1 MNKRLFNQQNLTR
14 RLRLLSVLFA
24 MLLMPFSAWAEDYPL
39 IVAGVQVTDA
49 NKGNVLQGETATVTF
64 TPAGDAP
71 ATLTLN
77 GATLGGSIVLQSGL
91 DDLTIH
97 LLGENKI
104 QGADYQTPLANGIK
118 RENGATTGTLT
129 FTTSGASGTLFF
141 PYVTTPI
148 EGFSNIVYN
157 NGLEWGCDS
166 YYDSSVQR
174 YCTNFYEGVGTN
186 VVLASVSWR
195 DCITK
200 TQTTLSLT
208 GGATIT
214 FREDNSL
221 GRVLTLSGFTD
232 YISSI
237 CWYSHSD
244 VKFEINGTNSFIFE
258 NPMLVGN
265 DQSNVSFIATGTSAA
280 TLRFWHKGTGANRL
294 SLSVPFIDEFKNSAN
309 PGLGE
314 GLYNV
319 DVLESRIDPD
329 NNFTTDYTEHYI
341 TTEAYD
347 LKVSGVRVHNL
358 DGVYT
363 GHKDHILGEI
373 SENVYNTSVTF
384 APAGDAPA
392 TLTLNGADIFHT
404 DEENAIISSL
414 STPLYVHLLGEN
426 TINSQSYLP
435 FEGATGDDAN
445 LVFTTTTDA
454 APGSLTMASLH
465 ADFGKTTFYTGFN
478 EVQYPENSGFL
489 YATEDESGNVIITQ
503 NQSYG
508 LKIAGEALTKDN
520 VSADGTVTGIAA
532 ITAGTVKY
540 TPANTTVSPATPATL
555 TLTNA
560 TIIPETEEPGIAYMG
575 ETGLTISIKGT
586 NTVKGVGGCPAIA
599 YYNENQLETLPSLT
613 FTKGDEQACSLLLE
627 AQGGT
632 AVIDNFAD
640 EISHDG
646 LYMIEDF
653 REENETL
660 ISTTTFT
667 SALFGGGSGTAQDPF
682 LLKTKEDV
690 RDFAKYINN
699 MSISSGASF
708 QLYNDIDCDGLT
720 GYEAAGNDNNPFSG
734 VFDGNKKTISN
745 LTAQDGLF
753 HTIGGATIK
762 DLTLSGCTITG
773 TTGSNAAGIAVETTM
788 SASAIQNCSVV
799 NSTIA
804 CKADANNPT
813 VGGILALSYGATVTG
828 CTIDNVQVRAET
840 TYASGNIAQGVAGG
854 IVGNASGGEIS
865 SCEVKNGSKITDYN
879 AKETATLKAG
889 AIVGDYYGTTLSAN
903 YYYYNVNVETL
914 NGTDTENKVTKSG
927 YTQRAVGGTQEE
939 ENPDVTANNGAVM
952 YTKALTVG
960 ISNEFES
967 DYYEP
972 FTNYENGIFAF
983 APGQTIDIDL
993 FPADGVIISAA
1004 SLVYTPTGGEEQTV
1018 ALTNTAEDPG
1028 YYSYSFEMPDADATL
1043 NATIVESY
1051 ALWIGETQVT
1061 SENADDVLGDDG
1073 SVTFT
1078 VSDGQDAAPTY
1089 TLTLNDAALT
1099 VPVKVGL
1106 SNLTID
1112 IHGSNTITTNT
1123 TCIQNV
1129 AEKVTPSLTFK
1140 STSDVVGSLIL
1151 TKGGDGRISD
1161 IGEGYITVSNELAVS
1176 LTVYGTED
1184 YTSRLYYIT
1193 DGSTTVAKIVP
1204 GYGVTINEKQVHAG
1218 NAANVLGDDDNVT
1231 VSFDEETA
1239 TLTLNNASG
1248 ISTISTS
1255 LSTLNI
1261 DLIGSNSLY
1270 RSSDGSI
1277 LESLSGEDATIYLES
1292 TSATGVLTIKA
1303 PTNYGATII
1312 GEDVTLTPVAPVVLL
1327 SSDVENNKGTLM
1339 YGVSYGLTVDGVPV
1353 TIANAGDVKNDDG
1366 TVKFDGRNRLVLN
1379 NASLAGIT
1387 VGTTNT
1393 LPESEL
1399 EIYLGGNSTIA
1410 NNDGY
1415 AVKSEGVA
1423 AAVKLKFLTRGDAP
1437 GTLTY
1442 TNGGEASENVF
1453 PGFNVSYSGNLA
1465 KTTEANVTT
1474 VRTPLQLIVDEVAST
1489 AQTTTTSIS
1498 YSEPAPEDASV
1509 TTNALKNL
1517 IVRNVLYTLN
1527 DLGTAESLDGY
1538 DQTKKLLVINSTM
1551 TDAQVQQVHEKV
1563 MSGECHPSLPS
1574 MGGQP
1579 SFEDYFRGLTFM
1591 VPAGEGVIGI
1601 NSETAE
1607 GFEFH
1612 LKIGG
1617 QPAIKVKKTNIT
1629 YFIHYSVTENTFVYL
1644 YLVATGTSAPAY
1656 AQSNGGHRIGP
1667 KSSVSGALG
1676 GLSVQ
1681 SNSVSTAP
1689 DASASYLMMSVHDF
1703 APVVGSHG
1711 VKVNNADVTDMP
1723 DGAFAMSIGPA
1734 PRRAPDANMMTFID
1748 ASDTKITGKSFS
1760 RTEGAFK
1767 GVPEETLIYL
1777 PAGNT
1782 AVGKNFV
1789 IGGICEDL
1797 ELKATRE
1804 NPFEA
1809 AADFTAAVATFDR
1822 EFTEGEVGTEKKCY
1836 TIFLPYA
1843 LNIEEVDGELWEY
1856 TGYDSANE
1864 TVTMNQVVATSDNQ
1878 GWTTP
1883 NTVYFFKPSKN
1894 GALKPMLSTQVK
1906 KFTGTVAEPDNEAE
1920 ADGMH
1925 GVYEYYKWTT
1935 KPSNVYC
1942 YSASDK
1948 DGIEAGEFAKVG
1960 VDTYINP
1967 FRAYLRLSTS
1977 SAPEFLSITWG
1988 DGTTSIVPLDKEQ
2001 VRQDADGWYTITGFR
2016 LPSKPTEKGIYIHN
2030 NKKTIV
2036 K

>member
-14 RLRLLSVLFA
+14 RLRLLSVLCA
-24 MLLMPFSAWAEDYPL
+24 MLLMPFSAWADSYFGINIDTSEDG
-39 IVAGVQVTDA
+39 IWVTDA
-49 NKGNVLQGETATVTF
+49 NASNILGDGTMSYNVTNNILTLNGINLSFTSDYFSDAFIAMVDEDHPTLTVHLVGDNTLTLGDKACFFNGWGITF
-64 TPAGDAP
+64 TTDTSEPGTLTINTGDNWGGALFIDNP
-71 ATLTLN
+71 SHDPINATYNNGLSLSQNGNTYTIQVPPTSYNLTVGGVAVTSANASNITGGQISLSEDGKVSFDAENNVLTLN
-77 GATLGGSIVLQSGL
+77 GATIDMSNVGQYPIESSLAN
-91 DDLTIH
+91 LTIK
-97 LLGENKI
+97 LVGEYNTFTVN
-104 QGADYQTPLANGIK
+104 ADKPYAVKGPG
-118 RENGATTGTLT
+118 TGTLT
-129 FTTSGASGTLFF
+129 FTTNENPKRCLLETNGVTSTAALGLGYTVSNTFETRTESMIGAGVEAEDGWKVRIFDKDPTYGDQVIIWNFKNYNLFIGDCRINSDNLASAHSGVLPYNPETHTLPIPYYLGYDVKSGLEELIIEVSDENTINASDYSKPAIRFEAMTGGPTSGTLKF
-141 PYVTTPI
+141 VKAADADLASITLTTDSEHKAI
-148 EGFSNIVYN
+148 EGFAVDNIIITAPLQLKTPDSMSDILNATTVKIANYN
-157 NGLEWGCDS
+157 
-166 YYDSSVQR
+166 
-174 YCTNFYEGVGTN
+174 
-186 VVLASVSWR
+186 
-195 DCITK
+195 
-200 TQTTLSLT
+200 
-208 GGATIT
+208 
-214 FREDNSL
+214 
-221 GRVLTLSGFTD
+221 
-232 YISSI
+232 
-237 CWYSHSD
+237 
-244 VKFEINGTNSFIFE
+244 
-258 NPMLVGN
+258 
-265 DQSNVSFIATGTSAA
+265 
-280 TLRFWHKGTGANRL
+280 
-294 SLSVPFIDEFKNSAN
+294 
-309 PGLGE
+309 
-314 GLYNV
+314 
-319 DVLESRIDPD
+319 
-329 NNFTTDYTEHYI
+329 
-341 TTEAYD
+341 EAYD
-347 LKVSGVRVHNL
+347 IRIAGTTVTDANKDDVFDDGTVSLTVSG
-358 DGVYT
+358 GQAA
-363 GHKDHILGEI
+363 
-373 SENVYNTSVTF
+373 
-384 APAGDAPA
+384 APTY
-392 TLTLNGADIFHT
+392 TLTLN
-404 DEENAIISSL
+404 NAS
-414 STPLYVHLLGEN
+414 
-426 TINSQSYLP
+426 
-435 FEGATGDDAN
+435 
-445 LVFTTTTDA
+445 
-454 APGSLTMASLH
+454 
-465 ADFGKTTFYTGFN
+465 
-478 EVQYPENSGFL
+478 
-489 YATEDESGNVIITQ
+489 
-503 NQSYG
+503 
-508 LKIAGEALTKDN
+508 
-520 VSADGTVTGIAA
+520 
-532 ITAGTVKY
+532 
-540 TPANTTVSPATPATL
+540 
-555 TLTNA
+555 
-560 TIIPETEEPGIAYMG
+560 IIPETEDAGIAYMG
-575 ETGLTISIKGT
+575 ETGLTIRLIGT
-586 NTVKGVGGCPAIA
+586 NTVKGIGGCPAIA
-599 YYNENQLETLPSLT
+599 YYGQLESVPSLT
-613 FTKGDEQACSLLLE
+613 FTKGDEQACSVELE
-627 AQGGT
+627 AVGET
-632 AVIDNFAD
+632 AIDAFTIN
-640 EISHDG
+640 HDG
-646 LYMIEDF
+646 LFMLNDS

-660 ISTTTFT
+660 ISTTTIT
-667 SALFGGGSGTAQDPF
+667 STLFGGGSGTAQDPF

-734 VFDGNKKTISN
+734 VFDGNKNTISN

-788 SASAIQNCSVV
+788 SASTIQNCSVV

-813 VGGILALSYGATVTG
+813 VGGILAQSYGATVTG
-828 CTIDNVQVRAET
+828 CTIDNVQVKAET
-840 TYASGNIAQGVAGG
+840 TYALGNIAQGVAGG
-854 IVGNASGGEIS
+854 IVGNASGGEIT

-903 YYYYNVNVETL
+903 YYYYDVNVETL
-914 NGTDTENKVTKSG
+914 TGTDTENKVTKSG
-927 YTQRAVGGTQEE
+927 YTQRAVGGTTYNEQTQQEE
-939 ENPDVTANNGAVM
+939 DNPDVTANNGAVM

-960 ISNEFES
+960 ISNEFKS

-972 FTNYENGIFAF
+972 LSDYQNGILAL
-983 APGQTIDIDL
+983 APGQAVDISL
-993 FPADGVIISAA
+993 YPADGVTISAA
-1004 SLVYTPTGGEEQTV
+1004 SLVYTPEGGEEQTV
-1018 ALTNTAEDPG
+1018 ALTNIGDPG
-1028 YYSYSFEMPDADATL
+1028 QYRYSFEMPDADATL

-1078 VSDGQDAAPTY
+1078 VSGGQAAAPTY

-1379 NASLAGIT
+1379 NDE
-1387 VGTTNT
+1387 GTDV
-1393 LPESEL
+1393 LL
-1399 EIYLGGNSTIA
+1399 
-1410 NNDGY
+1410 
-1415 AVKSEGVA
+1415 
-1423 AAVKLKFLTRGDAP
+1423 KLTFLTGGDDP
-1437 GTLTY
+1437 GMLTY
-1442 TNGGEASENVF
+1442 TSGSDTPETVF
-1453 PGFNVSYSGNLA
+1453 ANMIVNFRNKLA
-1465 KTTEANVTT
+1465 RTTEANVTT
-1474 VRTPLQLIVDEVAST
+1474 VKTPLQLIVDEVAST

-1498 YSEPAPEDASV
+1498 YSEPAPGDEPV

-1527 DLGTAESLDGY
+1527 DLGTAESPDGY
-1538 DQTKKLLVINSTM
+1538 DQTKKSLVINSTM

-1644 YLVATGTSAPAY
+1644 YLVETGTSAPAY
-1656 AQSNGGHRIGP
+1656 AQSNGGRRIGP

-1782 AVGKNFV
+1782 AVGKNFI
-1789 IGGICEDL
+1789 IGGICEDM
-1797 ELKATRE
+1797 ELKGNRE
-1804 NPFEA
+1804 DPFEA
-1809 AADFTAAVATFDR
+1809 AADFTAARATFDR

-1843 LNIEEVDGELWEY
+1843 LEIGEVGGELWEY
-1856 TGYDSANE
+1856 AGYDSANE
-1864 TVTMNQVVATSDNQ
+1864 TVKMTQVVATSDNK

-2030 NKKTIV
+2030 SKKTIV

>member
-24 MLLMPFSAWAEDYPL
+24 MLLMPLSAWAVDYDI
-39 IVAGVQVTDA
+39 IVGGVQVTSDNAANITGGQISDGKVSFDA
-49 NKGNVLQGETATVTF
+49 ENNI
-64 TPAGDAP
+64 
-71 ATLTLN
+71 LTLN
-77 GATLGGSIVLQSGL
+77 GAIIDMSNTGQYPIQSSL
-91 DDLTIH
+91 ANLTIK
-97 LLGENKI
+97 LEGDNNI
-104 QGADYQTPLANGIK
+104 FTVNADKPNAVKGP
-118 RENGATTGTLT
+118 GTGTLT
-129 FTTSGASGTLFF
+129 FTTNVNPKRCPLTVEGISATASLASGYTVSNTFETRDYDIIGPGEEAEDGWKVRIFDKDPTYGDQVIIWNFKNYNLFIGDCRINSDNLASAHSGVLPYNPETHTLPIPYYLGYDVKSGLEELIIEVSDENTINASDYSKPAIRFEATTGGPTSGTLKF
-141 PYVTTPI
+141 VKAADADLASITLTTDSEHKAI
-148 EGFSNIVYN
+148 EGFAVDNIIITAPLQLKTPDSMSDILNATTVKIANYN
-157 NGLEWGCDS
+157 
-166 YYDSSVQR
+166 
-174 YCTNFYEGVGTN
+174 
-186 VVLASVSWR
+186 
-195 DCITK
+195 
-200 TQTTLSLT
+200 
-208 GGATIT
+208 
-214 FREDNSL
+214 
-221 GRVLTLSGFTD
+221 
-232 YISSI
+232 
-237 CWYSHSD
+237 
-244 VKFEINGTNSFIFE
+244 
-258 NPMLVGN
+258 
-265 DQSNVSFIATGTSAA
+265 
-280 TLRFWHKGTGANRL
+280 
-294 SLSVPFIDEFKNSAN
+294 
-309 PGLGE
+309 
-314 GLYNV
+314 
-319 DVLESRIDPD
+319 
-329 NNFTTDYTEHYI
+329 
-341 TTEAYD
+341 EAYD
-347 LKVSGVRVHNL
+347 IRIAGTTVTDANKDDVFDDGTVSLTV
-358 DGVYT
+358 
-363 GHKDHILGEI
+363 
-373 SENVYNTSVTF
+373 SEGQAA
-384 APAGDAPA
+384 APTY
-392 TLTLNGADIFHT
+392 TLTLN
-404 DEENAIISSL
+404 NAS
-414 STPLYVHLLGEN
+414 
-426 TINSQSYLP
+426 
-435 FEGATGDDAN
+435 
-445 LVFTTTTDA
+445 
-454 APGSLTMASLH
+454 
-465 ADFGKTTFYTGFN
+465 
-478 EVQYPENSGFL
+478 
-489 YATEDESGNVIITQ
+489 
-503 NQSYG
+503 
-508 LKIAGEALTKDN
+508 
-520 VSADGTVTGIAA
+520 
-532 ITAGTVKY
+532 
-540 TPANTTVSPATPATL
+540 
-555 TLTNA
+555 
-560 TIIPETEEPGIAYMG
+560 IIPETEDAGIAYMG
-575 ETGLTISIKGT
+575 ETGLTIRLIGT
-586 NTVKGVGGCPAIA
+586 NTVKGIGGCPAIA
-599 YYNENQLETLPSLT
+599 YYGQLETVPSLT
-613 FTKGDEQACSLLLE
+613 FTKGDQQACSVELE
-627 AQGGT
+627 AVGET
-632 AVIDNFAD
+632 AIDAFTIN
-640 EISHDG
+640 HDG
-646 LYMIEDF
+646 LFMLNDS
-653 REENETL
+653 REENETR
-660 ISTTTFT
+660 ISTTTIT
-667 SALFGGGSGTAQDPF
+667 STLFGGGSGTAQDPF

-690 RDFAKYINN
+690 RNFAKYINN

-788 SASAIQNCSVV
+788 SASTIQNCSVV

-813 VGGILALSYGATVTG
+813 VGGILAQSYGATVTG
-828 CTIDNVQVRAET
+828 CTIDNVQVKAET
-840 TYASGNIAQGVAGG
+840 TYALGNIAQGVAGG
-854 IVGNASGGEIS
+854 IVGNASGGEIT

-903 YYYYNVNVETL
+903 YYYYDVNVETL
-914 NGTDTENKVTKSG
+914 TGTDTENKVTKSG
-927 YTQRAVGGTQEE
+927 YTQRAVGGTTYNEQTQQEE
-939 ENPDVTANNGAVM
+939 DNPDVTANNGAVM

-983 APGQTIDIDL
+983 APDQTIDIDL

-1043 NATIVESY
+1043 NAILVQPY
-1051 ALWIGETQVT
+1051 NLWIGDTQVT

-1078 VSDGQDAAPTY
+1078 VSGGQAAAPTY

-1239 TLTLNNASG
+1239 TLTLDNANGIEG
-1248 ISTISTS
+1248 ISTT

-1261 DLIGSNSLY
+1261 DLVGSNSLY
-1270 RSSDGSI
+1270 RESNGSI
-1277 LESLSGEDATIYLES
+1277 FESASGEAVTINLES

-1312 GEDVTLTPVAPVVLL
+1312 GEDVRLTPVAPVVLL

-1423 AAVKLKFLTRGDAP
+1423 AAVKLAFLTGGDAP
-1437 GTLTY
+1437 GTLTYTY

-1453 PGFNVSYSGNLA
+1453 PGFDVSYRNNLA
-1465 KTTEANVTT
+1465 RTTEANVTT
-1474 VRTPLQLIVDEVAST
+1474 VKTPLQLIVDEVAST
-1489 AQTTTTSIS
+1489 AQTTTSSIS
-1498 YSEPAPEDASV
+1498 YSEPAPADEPV

-1527 DLGTAESLDGY
+1527 DQGSADSPDGY

-1579 SFEDYFRGLTFM
+1579 SFEDYFKGLTFM

-1644 YLVATGTSAPAY
+1644 YLVETGTSAPAY
-1656 AQSNGGHRIGP
+1656 AQSNDGRRIGP

-1782 AVGKNFV
+1782 AVGKNFI
-1789 IGGICEDL
+1789 IGGICEDM
-1797 ELKATRE
+1797 ELKGNRE
-1804 NPFEA
+1804 DPFEA
-1809 AADFTAAVATFDR
+1809 AADFTAARATFDR

-1843 LNIEEVDGELWEY
+1843 LEIGEVGGELWEY
-1856 TGYDSANE
+1856 AGYDSANE
-1864 TVTMNQVVATSDNQ
+1864 TVKMTQVVATSDNK

-2030 NKKTIV
+2030 SKKTIV

>member
-14 RLRLLSVLFA
+14 RLRLLSVLCA
-24 MLLMPFSAWAEDYPL
+24 MLLMPFSAWAVNYDI
-39 IVAGVQVTDA
+39 IVGGVQVTSDNAANITGGQISLSEDGKVSFDA
-49 NKGNVLQGETATVTF
+49 ENNV
-64 TPAGDAP
+64 
-71 ATLTLN
+71 LTLN
-77 GATLGGSIVLQSGL
+77 GATIDMSNVGQYPIESSLAN
-91 DDLTIH
+91 LTIK
-97 LLGENKI
+97 LVGEYNTFTVN
-104 QGADYQTPLANGIK
+104 ADKPYAVKGPG
-118 RENGATTGTLT
+118 TGTLT
-129 FTTSGASGTLFF
+129 FTTNENPKRCLLETNGVTSTAALGLGYTVSNTFETRTESMIGAGVEAEDGWKVRIFDKDPTYGDQVIIWNFKNYNLFIGDCRINSDNLASAHSGVLPYNPETHTLPIPYYLGYDVKSGLEELIIEVSDENTINASDYSKPAIRFEAMTGGPTSGTLKF
-141 PYVTTPI
+141 VKAADADLASITLTTDSEHKAI
-148 EGFSNIVYN
+148 EGFAVDNIIITAPLQLKTPDSMSDILNATTVKIANYN
-157 NGLEWGCDS
+157 
-166 YYDSSVQR
+166 
-174 YCTNFYEGVGTN
+174 
-186 VVLASVSWR
+186 
-195 DCITK
+195 
-200 TQTTLSLT
+200 
-208 GGATIT
+208 
-214 FREDNSL
+214 
-221 GRVLTLSGFTD
+221 
-232 YISSI
+232 
-237 CWYSHSD
+237 
-244 VKFEINGTNSFIFE
+244 
-258 NPMLVGN
+258 
-265 DQSNVSFIATGTSAA
+265 
-280 TLRFWHKGTGANRL
+280 
-294 SLSVPFIDEFKNSAN
+294 
-309 PGLGE
+309 
-314 GLYNV
+314 
-319 DVLESRIDPD
+319 
-329 NNFTTDYTEHYI
+329 
-341 TTEAYD
+341 EAYD
-347 LKVSGVRVHNL
+347 IRIAGTTVTDANKDDVFDDGTVSLTV
-358 DGVYT
+358 
-363 GHKDHILGEI
+363 
-373 SENVYNTSVTF
+373 SEGQAA
-384 APAGDAPA
+384 APTY
-392 TLTLNGADIFHT
+392 TLTLN
-404 DEENAIISSL
+404 NAS
-414 STPLYVHLLGEN
+414 
-426 TINSQSYLP
+426 
-435 FEGATGDDAN
+435 
-445 LVFTTTTDA
+445 
-454 APGSLTMASLH
+454 
-465 ADFGKTTFYTGFN
+465 
-478 EVQYPENSGFL
+478 
-489 YATEDESGNVIITQ
+489 
-503 NQSYG
+503 
-508 LKIAGEALTKDN
+508 
-520 VSADGTVTGIAA
+520 
-532 ITAGTVKY
+532 
-540 TPANTTVSPATPATL
+540 
-555 TLTNA
+555 
-560 TIIPETEEPGIAYMG
+560 IIPESEDAGIAYMG
-575 ETGLTISIKGT
+575 ETGLTIRLIGT
-586 NTVKGVGGCPAIA
+586 NTVKGIGGCPAIA
-599 YYNENQLETLPSLT
+599 YYGQLESVPSLT
-613 FTKGDEQACSLLLE
+613 FTKGDEQACSVELE
-627 AQGGT
+627 AVGET
-632 AVIDNFAD
+632 AIDAFTIN
-640 EISHDG
+640 HDG
-646 LYMIEDF
+646 LFMLNDS
-653 REENETL
+653 REENETP
-660 ISTTTFT
+660 ISTTTIT
-667 SALFGGGSGTAQDPF
+667 STLFGGGSGTAQDPF

-734 VFDGNKKTISN
+734 VFDGNKNTISN

-788 SASAIQNCSVV
+788 SASTIQNCSVV

-813 VGGILALSYGATVTG
+813 VGGILAQSYGATVTG
-828 CTIDNVQVRAET
+828 CTIDNVQVKAET
-840 TYASGNIAQGVAGG
+840 TYALGNIAQGVAGG

-903 YYYYNVNVETL
+903 YYYYDVNVETL
-914 NGTDTENKVTKSG
+914 TGTDTENKVTKSG
-927 YTQRAVGGTQEE
+927 YTQRAVGGTTYNEQTQQEE
-939 ENPDVTANNGAVM
+939 DNPDVTANNGAVM

-960 ISNEFES
+960 IRNKFES

-1018 ALTNTAEDPG
+1018 ALTNTAEDPS
-1028 YYSYSFEMPDADATL
+1028 YYSYSFKMPDADATL
-1043 NATIVESY
+1043 NAILVQPY
-1051 ALWIGETQVT
+1051 NLWIGDTQVT

-1078 VSDGQDAAPTY
+1078 VSGGQAAAPTY

-1312 GEDVTLTPVAPVVLL
+1312 GEDVKLTPVAPVVLL

-1393 LPESEL
+1393 LPESGL
-1399 EIYLGGNSTIA
+1399 EIYLEGASTIT
-1410 NNDGY
+1410 NNDDY
-1415 AVKSEGVA
+1415 AVKYEGTDVLL
-1423 AAVKLKFLTRGDAP
+1423 KLTFLTGGDDP
-1437 GTLTY
+1437 GMLTY
-1442 TNGGEASENVF
+1442 TSGSDTPETVFANMNVNF
-1453 PGFNVSYSGNLA
+1453 RNKLA
-1465 KTTEANVTT
+1465 RTTEANVTT

-1498 YSEPAPEDASV
+1498 YSEPAPGDEPV

-1527 DLGTAESLDGY
+1527 DLGTAESPDGY

-1579 SFEDYFRGLTFM
+1579 SFEDYFKGLTFM

-1644 YLVATGTSAPAY
+1644 YLVETGTSAPAY

-1782 AVGKNFV
+1782 AVGKNFI
-1789 IGGICEDL
+1789 IGGICEDM
-1797 ELKATRE
+1797 ELKGNRE
-1804 NPFEA
+1804 DPFEA
-1809 AADFTAAVATFDR
+1809 AADFTAARATFDR

-1843 LNIEEVDGELWEY
+1843 LEIGEVGGELWEY
-1856 TGYDSANE
+1856 AGYDSANE
-1864 TVTMNQVVATSDNQ
+1864 TVKMTQVVATSDNK

-2030 NKKTIV
+2030 SKKTIV

>member
-14 RLRLLSVLFA
+14 RLRLLSVLCA
-24 MLLMPFSAWAEDYPL
+24 MLLMPFSAWAVNYDI
-39 IVAGVQVTDA
+39 IVGGVQVTSDNAANITGGQISLSEDGKVSFDA
-49 NKGNVLQGETATVTF
+49 ENNV
-64 TPAGDAP
+64 
-71 ATLTLN
+71 LTLN
-77 GATLGGSIVLQSGL
+77 GATIDMSNVGQYPIESSLAN
-91 DDLTIH
+91 LTIK
-97 LLGENKI
+97 LVGEYNTFTVN
-104 QGADYQTPLANGIK
+104 ADKPYAVKGPG
-118 RENGATTGTLT
+118 TGTLT
-129 FTTSGASGTLFF
+129 FTTNENPKRCLLETNGVTSTAALGLGYTVSNTFETRTESMIGAGVEAEDGWKVRIFDKDPTYGDQVIIWNFKNYNLFIGDCRINSDNLASAHSGVLPYNPETHTLPIPYYLGYDVKSGLEELIIEVSDENTINASDYSKPAIRFEAMTGGPTSGTLKF
-141 PYVTTPI
+141 VKAADADLASITLTTDSEHKAI
-148 EGFSNIVYN
+148 EGFAVDNIIITAPLQLKTPDSMSDILNATTVKIANYN
-157 NGLEWGCDS
+157 
-166 YYDSSVQR
+166 
-174 YCTNFYEGVGTN
+174 
-186 VVLASVSWR
+186 
-195 DCITK
+195 
-200 TQTTLSLT
+200 
-208 GGATIT
+208 
-214 FREDNSL
+214 
-221 GRVLTLSGFTD
+221 
-232 YISSI
+232 
-237 CWYSHSD
+237 
-244 VKFEINGTNSFIFE
+244 
-258 NPMLVGN
+258 
-265 DQSNVSFIATGTSAA
+265 
-280 TLRFWHKGTGANRL
+280 
-294 SLSVPFIDEFKNSAN
+294 
-309 PGLGE
+309 
-314 GLYNV
+314 
-319 DVLESRIDPD
+319 
-329 NNFTTDYTEHYI
+329 
-341 TTEAYD
+341 EAYD
-347 LKVSGVRVHNL
+347 IRIAGTTVTDANKDDVFDDGTVSLTV
-358 DGVYT
+358 
-363 GHKDHILGEI
+363 
-373 SENVYNTSVTF
+373 SEGQAA
-384 APAGDAPA
+384 APTY
-392 TLTLNGADIFHT
+392 TLTLN
-404 DEENAIISSL
+404 NAS
-414 STPLYVHLLGEN
+414 
-426 TINSQSYLP
+426 
-435 FEGATGDDAN
+435 
-445 LVFTTTTDA
+445 
-454 APGSLTMASLH
+454 
-465 ADFGKTTFYTGFN
+465 
-478 EVQYPENSGFL
+478 
-489 YATEDESGNVIITQ
+489 
-503 NQSYG
+503 
-508 LKIAGEALTKDN
+508 
-520 VSADGTVTGIAA
+520 
-532 ITAGTVKY
+532 
-540 TPANTTVSPATPATL
+540 
-555 TLTNA
+555 
-560 TIIPETEEPGIAYMG
+560 IIPEIEEPGIAYMG

-599 YYNENQLETLPSLT
+599 YYNKNQLETLPSLT
-613 FTKGDEQACSLLLE
+613 FTKGDQQACSLLLE
-627 AQGGT
+627 AQGEAQGET
-632 AVIDNFAD
+632 VIDNFAN

-653 REENETL
+653 REENETP
-660 ISTTTFT
+660 ISTTTIT
-667 SALFGGGSGTAQDPF
+667 STLFGGGSGTAQDPF

-690 RDFAKYINN
+690 RNFAKYINN

-734 VFDGNKKTISN
+734 VFDGNKMTISN

-788 SASAIQNCSVV
+788 SASTIQNCSVV

-813 VGGILALSYGATVTG
+813 VGGILAQSYGATVTG
-828 CTIDNVQVRAET
+828 CTIDNVQVKAET
-840 TYASGNIAQGVAGG
+840 TYALGNIAQGVAGG
-854 IVGNASGGEIS
+854 IVGNVSGGEIT

-903 YYYYNVNVETL
+903 YYYYDVNVETL
-914 NGTDTENKVTKSG
+914 TGTDTENKVTKSG
-927 YTQRAVGGTQEE
+927 YTQRAVGGTTYNEQTQQEE
-939 ENPDVTANNGAVM
+939 DNPDVTANNGAVM

-960 ISNEFES
+960 INNEFES
-967 DYYEP
+967 HYYEP

-1043 NATIVESY
+1043 NAILVQPY
-1051 ALWIGETQVT
+1051 NLWIGDTQVT

-1078 VSDGQDAAPTY
+1078 VSGGQAAAPTY

-1106 SNLTID
+1106 SDLTID

-1379 NASLAGIT
+1379 NATLAGIT

-1393 LPESEL
+1393 LPESGL
-1399 EIYLGGNSTIA
+1399 EIYLEGASTIT
-1410 NNDGY
+1410 NNDDY
-1415 AVKSEGVA
+1415 AVKYEGTDVLL
-1423 AAVKLKFLTRGDAP
+1423 KLTFLTGGDDP
-1437 GTLTY
+1437 GMLTY
-1442 TNGGEASENVF
+1442 TSGSDTPETVFANMNVNF
-1453 PGFNVSYSGNLA
+1453 RNKLA
-1465 KTTEANVTT
+1465 RTTEANVTT
-1474 VRTPLQLIVDEVAST
+1474 VKTPLQLIVDEVAST

-1498 YSEPAPEDASV
+1498 YSEPAPGDEPV

-1527 DLGTAESLDGY
+1527 DLGTAESPDGY
-1538 DQTKKLLVINSTM
+1538 DQTKKSLVINSTM

-1579 SFEDYFRGLTFM
+1579 SFEDYFKGLTFM

-1644 YLVATGTSAPAY
+1644 YLVETGTSAPAY

-1782 AVGKNFV
+1782 AVGKNFI
-1789 IGGICEDL
+1789 IGGICEDM
-1797 ELKATRE
+1797 ELKGNRE
-1804 NPFEA
+1804 DPFEA
-1809 AADFTAAVATFDR
+1809 AADFTAARATFDR

-1843 LNIEEVDGELWEY
+1843 LEIGEVGGELWEY
-1856 TGYDSANE
+1856 AGYDSANE
-1864 TVTMNQVVATSDNQ
+1864 TVKMTQVVATSDNK

>member
-1 MNKRLFNQQNLTR
+1 MTDANASNILGDGTMSYNVTNNILTLNGINLSFTSDYFSDAFIAMVDEDHPTLTVHLVGDNTLTLGDKACFFNGWGITFTTDTSEPGTLTINTGDNWGGALFIDNPSHDPINATYNNGLSLSQNGNTYTIQVSPANYNEAYDIR
-14 RLRLLSVLFA
+14 
-24 MLLMPFSAWAEDYPL
+24 
-39 IVAGVQVTDA
+39 IAGTTVTDA
-49 NKGNVLQGETATVTF
+49 NKDDVFDDGTVSLTVSEGQ
-64 TPAGDAP
+64 AAAP
-71 ATLTLN
+71 TYTLTLN
-77 GATLGGSIVLQSGL
+77 
-91 DDLTIH
+91 
-97 LLGENKI
+97 N
-104 QGADYQTPLANGIK
+104 
-118 RENGATTGTLT
+118 
-129 FTTSGASGTLFF
+129 AS
-141 PYVTTPI
+141 
-148 EGFSNIVYN
+148 
-157 NGLEWGCDS
+157 
-166 YYDSSVQR
+166 
-174 YCTNFYEGVGTN
+174 
-186 VVLASVSWR
+186 
-195 DCITK
+195 
-200 TQTTLSLT
+200 
-208 GGATIT
+208 
-214 FREDNSL
+214 
-221 GRVLTLSGFTD
+221 
-232 YISSI
+232 
-237 CWYSHSD
+237 
-244 VKFEINGTNSFIFE
+244 
-258 NPMLVGN
+258 
-265 DQSNVSFIATGTSAA
+265 
-280 TLRFWHKGTGANRL
+280 
-294 SLSVPFIDEFKNSAN
+294 
-309 PGLGE
+309 
-314 GLYNV
+314 
-319 DVLESRIDPD
+319 
-329 NNFTTDYTEHYI
+329 
-341 TTEAYD
+341 
-347 LKVSGVRVHNL
+347 
-358 DGVYT
+358 
-363 GHKDHILGEI
+363 
-373 SENVYNTSVTF
+373 
-384 APAGDAPA
+384 
-392 TLTLNGADIFHT
+392 
-404 DEENAIISSL
+404 
-414 STPLYVHLLGEN
+414 
-426 TINSQSYLP
+426 
-435 FEGATGDDAN
+435 
-445 LVFTTTTDA
+445 
-454 APGSLTMASLH
+454 
-465 ADFGKTTFYTGFN
+465 
-478 EVQYPENSGFL
+478 
-489 YATEDESGNVIITQ
+489 
-503 NQSYG
+503 
-508 LKIAGEALTKDN
+508 
-520 VSADGTVTGIAA
+520 
-532 ITAGTVKY
+532 
-540 TPANTTVSPATPATL
+540 
-555 TLTNA
+555 
-560 TIIPETEEPGIAYMG
+560 IIPETEDAGIAYMG
-575 ETGLTISIKGT
+575 ETGLTIRLIGT
-586 NTVKGVGGCPAIA
+586 NTVKGIGGCPAIA
-599 YYNENQLETLPSLT
+599 YYGQLETVPSLT
-613 FTKGDEQACSLLLE
+613 FTKGDQQACSVELE
-627 AQGGT
+627 AVVEAVGET
-632 AVIDNFAD
+632 AIDAFTIN
-640 EISHDG
+640 HDG
-646 LYMIEDF
+646 LFMLNDS
-653 REENETL
+653 REENETP
-660 ISTTTFT
+660 ISTTTIT
-667 SALFGGGSGTAQDPF
+667 STLFGGGSGTAQDPF

-734 VFDGNKKTISN
+734 VFDGNKNTISN

-813 VGGILALSYGATVTG
+813 VGGILAQSYGATVTG
-828 CTIDNVQVRAET
+828 CTIDNVQVKAET
-840 TYASGNIAQGVAGG
+840 TYALGNIAQGVAGG
-854 IVGNASGGEIS
+854 IVGNASGGEIT

-903 YYYYNVNVETL
+903 YYYYDVNVETL
-914 NGTDTENKVTKSG
+914 TGTDTENKVTKSG
-927 YTQRAVGGTQEE
+927 YTQRAVGGTTYNEQTQQEE
-939 ENPDVTANNGAVM
+939 DNPDVTANNGAVM

-972 FTNYENGIFAF
+972 LSDYQNGILAL
-983 APGQTIDIDL
+983 APGQAVDISL
-993 FPADGVIISAA
+993 YPADGVTISAA
-1004 SLVYTPTGGEEQTV
+1004 SLVYTPEGGEEQTV
-1018 ALTNTAEDPG
+1018 ALTNIGDPG
-1028 YYSYSFEMPDADATL
+1028 QYRYSFEMPDADATL

-1078 VSDGQDAAPTY
+1078 VSGGQAAAPTY

-1184 YTSRLYYIT
+1184 YTSRLYCIT

-1339 YGVSYGLTVDGVPV
+1339 YGVSYGLTVNGVPV

-1393 LPESEL
+1393 LPESGL
-1399 EIYLGGNSTIA
+1399 EIYLEGASTIT
-1410 NNDGY
+1410 NNDDY
-1415 AVKSEGVA
+1415 AVKYEGTDVLL
-1423 AAVKLKFLTRGDAP
+1423 KLTFLTGGDDP
-1437 GTLTY
+1437 GMLTY
-1442 TNGGEASENVF
+1442 TSGSDTPETVFANMNVNF
-1453 PGFNVSYSGNLA
+1453 RNKLA
-1465 KTTEANVTT
+1465 RTTEANVTT

-1498 YSEPAPEDASV
+1498 YSEPAPADEPV

-1527 DLGTAESLDGY
+1527 DLGTAESPDGY
-1538 DQTKKLLVINSTM
+1538 DQTKKSLVINSTM

-1644 YLVATGTSAPAY
+1644 YLVETGTSAPAY

-1782 AVGKNFV
+1782 AVGKNFI
-1789 IGGICEDL
+1789 IGGICEDM
-1797 ELKATRE
+1797 ELKGNRE
-1804 NPFEA
+1804 DPFEA
-1809 AADFTAAVATFDR
+1809 AADFTAARATFDR

-1843 LNIEEVDGELWEY
+1843 LEIGEVGGELWEY
-1856 TGYDSANE
+1856 AGYDSANE
-1864 TVTMNQVVATSDNQ
+1864 TVKMTQVVATSDNK

-2030 NKKTIV
+2030 SKKTIV

>member
-14 RLRLLSVLFA
+14 RLRLLSVLCA
-24 MLLMPFSAWAEDYPL
+24 MLLMPFSAWAVNYDI
-39 IVAGVQVTDA
+39 IVGGVQVTSDNAANITGGQISLSEDGKVSFDA
-49 NKGNVLQGETATVTF
+49 ENNV
-64 TPAGDAP
+64 
-71 ATLTLN
+71 LTLN
-77 GATLGGSIVLQSGL
+77 GATIDMSNVGQYPIESSLAN
-91 DDLTIH
+91 LTIK
-97 LLGENKI
+97 LVGEYNTFTVN
-104 QGADYQTPLANGIK
+104 ADKPYAVKGPG
-118 RENGATTGTLT
+118 TGTLT
-129 FTTSGASGTLFF
+129 FTTNENPKRCLLETNGVTSTAALGLGYTVSNTFETRTESMIGAGVEAEDGWKVRIFDKDPTYGDQVIIWNFKNYNLFIGDCRINSDNLASAHSGVLPYNPETHTLPIPYYLGYDVKSGLEELIIEVSDENTINASDYSKPAIRFEAMTGGPTSGTLKF
-141 PYVTTPI
+141 VKAADADLASITLTTDSEHKAI
-148 EGFSNIVYN
+148 EGFAVDNIIITAPLQLKTPDSMSDILNATTVKIANYN
-157 NGLEWGCDS
+157 
-166 YYDSSVQR
+166 
-174 YCTNFYEGVGTN
+174 
-186 VVLASVSWR
+186 
-195 DCITK
+195 
-200 TQTTLSLT
+200 
-208 GGATIT
+208 
-214 FREDNSL
+214 
-221 GRVLTLSGFTD
+221 
-232 YISSI
+232 
-237 CWYSHSD
+237 
-244 VKFEINGTNSFIFE
+244 
-258 NPMLVGN
+258 
-265 DQSNVSFIATGTSAA
+265 
-280 TLRFWHKGTGANRL
+280 
-294 SLSVPFIDEFKNSAN
+294 
-309 PGLGE
+309 
-314 GLYNV
+314 
-319 DVLESRIDPD
+319 
-329 NNFTTDYTEHYI
+329 
-341 TTEAYD
+341 EAYD
-347 LKVSGVRVHNL
+347 IRIAGTTVTDANKDDVFDDGTVSLTV
-358 DGVYT
+358 
-363 GHKDHILGEI
+363 
-373 SENVYNTSVTF
+373 SEGQAA
-384 APAGDAPA
+384 APTY
-392 TLTLNGADIFHT
+392 TLTLN
-404 DEENAIISSL
+404 NAS
-414 STPLYVHLLGEN
+414 
-426 TINSQSYLP
+426 
-435 FEGATGDDAN
+435 
-445 LVFTTTTDA
+445 
-454 APGSLTMASLH
+454 
-465 ADFGKTTFYTGFN
+465 
-478 EVQYPENSGFL
+478 
-489 YATEDESGNVIITQ
+489 
-503 NQSYG
+503 
-508 LKIAGEALTKDN
+508 
-520 VSADGTVTGIAA
+520 
-532 ITAGTVKY
+532 
-540 TPANTTVSPATPATL
+540 
-555 TLTNA
+555 
-560 TIIPETEEPGIAYMG
+560 IIPEIEEPGIAYMG

-599 YYNENQLETLPSLT
+599 YYNKNQLETLPSLT
-613 FTKGDEQACSLLLE
+613 FTKGDQQAC
-627 AQGGT
+627 
-632 AVIDNFAD
+632 
-640 EISHDG
+640 
-646 LYMIEDF
+646 
-653 REENETL
+653 REENETP
-660 ISTTTFT
+660 ISTTTIT
-667 SALFGGGSGTAQDPF
+667 STLFGGGSGTAQDPF

-690 RDFAKYINN
+690 RNFAKYINN

-734 VFDGNKKTISN
+734 VFDGNKMTISN

-788 SASAIQNCSVV
+788 SASTIQNCSVV

-813 VGGILALSYGATVTG
+813 VGGILAQSYGATVTG
-828 CTIDNVQVRAET
+828 CTIDNVQVKAET
-840 TYASGNIAQGVAGG
+840 TYALGNIAQGVAGG
-854 IVGNASGGEIS
+854 IVGNVSGGEIT

-903 YYYYNVNVETL
+903 YYYYDVNVETL
-914 NGTDTENKVTKSG
+914 TGTDTENKVTKSG
-927 YTQRAVGGTQEE
+927 YTQRAVGGTTYNEQTQQEE
-939 ENPDVTANNGAVM
+939 DNPDVTANNGAVM

-960 ISNEFES
+960 INNEFES
-967 DYYEP
+967 HYYEP

-1043 NATIVESY
+1043 NAILVQPY
-1051 ALWIGETQVT
+1051 NLWIGDTQVT

-1078 VSDGQDAAPTY
+1078 VSGGQAAAPTY

-1106 SNLTID
+1106 SDLTID

-1379 NASLAGIT
+1379 NATLAGIT

-1393 LPESEL
+1393 LPESGL
-1399 EIYLGGNSTIA
+1399 EIYLEGASTIT
-1410 NNDGY
+1410 NNDDY
-1415 AVKSEGVA
+1415 AVKYEGTDVLL
-1423 AAVKLKFLTRGDAP
+1423 KLTFLTGGDDP
-1437 GTLTY
+1437 GMLTY
-1442 TNGGEASENVF
+1442 TSGSDTPETVFANMNVNF
-1453 PGFNVSYSGNLA
+1453 RNKLA
-1465 KTTEANVTT
+1465 RTTEANVTT
-1474 VRTPLQLIVDEVAST
+1474 VKTPLQLIVDEVAST

-1498 YSEPAPEDASV
+1498 YSEPAPGDEPV

-1527 DLGTAESLDGY
+1527 DLGTAESPDGY
-1538 DQTKKLLVINSTM
+1538 DQTKKSLVINSTM

-1579 SFEDYFRGLTFM
+1579 SFEDYFKGLTFM

-1644 YLVATGTSAPAY
+1644 YLVETGTSAPAY

-1782 AVGKNFV
+1782 AVGKNFI
-1789 IGGICEDL
+1789 IGGICEDM
-1797 ELKATRE
+1797 ELKGNRE
-1804 NPFEA
+1804 DPFEA
-1809 AADFTAAVATFDR
+1809 AADFTAARATFDR

-1843 LNIEEVDGELWEY
+1843 LEIGEVGGELWEY
-1856 TGYDSANE
+1856 AGYDSANE
-1864 TVTMNQVVATSDNQ
+1864 TVKMTQVVATSDNK

>member
-14 RLRLLSVLFA
+14 RLRLLSVLCA
-24 MLLMPFSAWAEDYPL
+24 MLLMPFSAWAVDYDI
-39 IVAGVQVTDA
+39 IVGGVQVTSDNAANITGGQISDGKVSFDA
-49 NKGNVLQGETATVTF
+49 ENNI
-64 TPAGDAP
+64 
-71 ATLTLN
+71 LTLN
-77 GATLGGSIVLQSGL
+77 GAIIDMSNTGQYPIQSSL
-91 DDLTIH
+91 ANLTIK
-97 LLGENKI
+97 LEGDNNI
-104 QGADYQTPLANGIK
+104 FTVNADKPNAVKGP
-118 RENGATTGTLT
+118 GTGTLT
-129 FTTSGASGTLFF
+129 FTTNVNPKRCPLTVEGISATASLASGYTVSNTFETRDYDIIGPGEEAEDGWKVRIFDKDPTYGDQVIIWNFKNYNLFIGDCRINSDNLASAHSGVLPYNPETHTLPIPYYLGYDVKSGLEELIIEVSDENTINASDYSKPAIRFEATTGGPTSGTLKF
-141 PYVTTPI
+141 VKAADADLASITLTTDSEHKAI
-148 EGFSNIVYN
+148 EGFAVDNIIITAPLQLKTPDSMSDILNATTVKIANYN
-157 NGLEWGCDS
+157 
-166 YYDSSVQR
+166 
-174 YCTNFYEGVGTN
+174 
-186 VVLASVSWR
+186 
-195 DCITK
+195 
-200 TQTTLSLT
+200 
-208 GGATIT
+208 
-214 FREDNSL
+214 
-221 GRVLTLSGFTD
+221 
-232 YISSI
+232 
-237 CWYSHSD
+237 
-244 VKFEINGTNSFIFE
+244 
-258 NPMLVGN
+258 
-265 DQSNVSFIATGTSAA
+265 
-280 TLRFWHKGTGANRL
+280 
-294 SLSVPFIDEFKNSAN
+294 
-309 PGLGE
+309 
-314 GLYNV
+314 
-319 DVLESRIDPD
+319 
-329 NNFTTDYTEHYI
+329 
-341 TTEAYD
+341 EAYD
-347 LKVSGVRVHNL
+347 IRIAGTTVTDANKDDVFDDGTVSLTV
-358 DGVYT
+358 
-363 GHKDHILGEI
+363 
-373 SENVYNTSVTF
+373 SEGQAA
-384 APAGDAPA
+384 APTY
-392 TLTLNGADIFHT
+392 TLTLN
-404 DEENAIISSL
+404 NAS
-414 STPLYVHLLGEN
+414 
-426 TINSQSYLP
+426 
-435 FEGATGDDAN
+435 
-445 LVFTTTTDA
+445 
-454 APGSLTMASLH
+454 
-465 ADFGKTTFYTGFN
+465 
-478 EVQYPENSGFL
+478 
-489 YATEDESGNVIITQ
+489 
-503 NQSYG
+503 
-508 LKIAGEALTKDN
+508 
-520 VSADGTVTGIAA
+520 
-532 ITAGTVKY
+532 
-540 TPANTTVSPATPATL
+540 
-555 TLTNA
+555 
-560 TIIPETEEPGIAYMG
+560 IIPETEDAGIAYMG
-575 ETGLTISIKGT
+575 ETGLTIRLIGT
-586 NTVKGVGGCPAIA
+586 NTVKGIGGCPAIA
-599 YYNENQLETLPSLT
+599 YYGQLETVPSLT
-613 FTKGDEQACSLLLE
+613 FTKGDQQACSVELE
-627 AQGGT
+627 AVVEAVGET
-632 AVIDNFAD
+632 AIDAFTIN
-640 EISHDG
+640 HDG
-646 LYMIEDF
+646 LFMLNDS
-653 REENETL
+653 REENETR
-660 ISTTTFT
+660 ISTTTIT
-667 SALFGGGSGTAQDPF
+667 STLFGGGSGTAQDPF

-690 RDFAKYINN
+690 RNFAKYINN

-788 SASAIQNCSVV
+788 SASTIQNCSVV

-813 VGGILALSYGATVTG
+813 VGGILAQSYGATVTG
-828 CTIDNVQVRAET
+828 CTIDNVQVKAET
-840 TYASGNIAQGVAGG
+840 TYALGNIAQGVAGG
-854 IVGNASGGEIS
+854 IVGNASGGEIT

-903 YYYYNVNVETL
+903 YYYYDVNVETL
-914 NGTDTENKVTKSG
+914 TGTDTENKVTKSG
-927 YTQRAVGGTQEE
+927 YTQRAVGGTTYNEQTQQEE
-939 ENPDVTANNGAVM
+939 DNPDVTANNGAVM

-972 FTNYENGIFAF
+972 LSDYQNGILAL
-983 APGQTIDIDL
+983 APGQAVDISL
-993 FPADGVIISAA
+993 YPADGVTISAA
-1004 SLVYTPTGGEEQTV
+1004 SLVYTPEGGEEQTV
-1018 ALTNTAEDPG
+1018 ALTNIGDPG
-1028 YYSYSFEMPDADATL
+1028 QYRYSFEMPDADATL

-1078 VSDGQDAAPTY
+1078 VSGGQAAAPTY

-1184 YTSRLYYIT
+1184 YTSRLYCIT

-1239 TLTLNNASG
+1239 TLTLDNANGIEG
-1248 ISTISTS
+1248 ISTT

-1312 GEDVTLTPVAPVVLL
+1312 GEDVRLTPVAPVVLL

-1423 AAVKLKFLTRGDAP
+1423 AAVKLAFLTGGDAP
-1437 GTLTY
+1437 GTLTYTY

-1453 PGFNVSYSGNLA
+1453 PGFDVSYRNNLA
-1465 KTTEANVTT
+1465 RTTEANVTT
-1474 VRTPLQLIVDEVAST
+1474 VKTPLQLIVDEVAST

-1498 YSEPAPEDASV
+1498 YSEPAPADEPV

-1527 DLGTAESLDGY
+1527 DQGSADSPDGY

-1579 SFEDYFRGLTFM
+1579 SFEDYFKGLTFM

-1644 YLVATGTSAPAY
+1644 YLVETGTSAPAY

-1782 AVGKNFV
+1782 AVGKNFI
-1789 IGGICEDL
+1789 IGGICEDM
-1797 ELKATRE
+1797 ELKGNRE
-1804 NPFEA
+1804 DPFEA

-1856 TGYDSANE
+1856 AGYDSANE
-1864 TVTMNQVVATSDNQ
+1864 TVKMTQVVATSDNK

-2030 NKKTIV
+2030 SKKTIV

>member
-14 RLRLLSVLFA
+14 RLRLLSVLCA
-24 MLLMPFSAWAEDYPL
+24 MLLMPFSAWAVDYDI
-39 IVAGVQVTDA
+39 IVGGVQVTSDNAANITGGQISDGKVSFDA
-49 NKGNVLQGETATVTF
+49 ENNI
-64 TPAGDAP
+64 
-71 ATLTLN
+71 LTLN
-77 GATLGGSIVLQSGL
+77 GAIIDMSNTGQYPIQSSL
-91 DDLTIH
+91 ANLTIK
-97 LLGENKI
+97 LEGDNNI
-104 QGADYQTPLANGIK
+104 FTVNADKPNAVKGP
-118 RENGATTGTLT
+118 GTGTLT
-129 FTTSGASGTLFF
+129 FTTNVNPKRCPLTVEGISATASLASGYTVSNTFETRDYDIIGPGEEAEDGWKVRIFDKDPTYGDQVIIWNFKNYNLFIGDCRINSDNLASAHSGVLPYNPETHTLPIPYYLGYDVKSGLEELIIEVSDENTINASDYSKPAIRFEAMTGGPTSGTLKF
-141 PYVTTPI
+141 VKAADADLASITLTTDSEHKAI
-148 EGFSNIVYN
+148 EGFAVDNIIITAPLQLKTPDSMSDILNATTVKIANYN
-157 NGLEWGCDS
+157 
-166 YYDSSVQR
+166 
-174 YCTNFYEGVGTN
+174 
-186 VVLASVSWR
+186 
-195 DCITK
+195 
-200 TQTTLSLT
+200 
-208 GGATIT
+208 
-214 FREDNSL
+214 
-221 GRVLTLSGFTD
+221 
-232 YISSI
+232 
-237 CWYSHSD
+237 
-244 VKFEINGTNSFIFE
+244 
-258 NPMLVGN
+258 
-265 DQSNVSFIATGTSAA
+265 
-280 TLRFWHKGTGANRL
+280 
-294 SLSVPFIDEFKNSAN
+294 
-309 PGLGE
+309 
-314 GLYNV
+314 
-319 DVLESRIDPD
+319 
-329 NNFTTDYTEHYI
+329 
-341 TTEAYD
+341 EAYD
-347 LKVSGVRVHNL
+347 IRIAGTTVTDANKDDVFDDGTVSLTV
-358 DGVYT
+358 
-363 GHKDHILGEI
+363 
-373 SENVYNTSVTF
+373 SEGQAA
-384 APAGDAPA
+384 APTY
-392 TLTLNGADIFHT
+392 TLTLN
-404 DEENAIISSL
+404 NAS
-414 STPLYVHLLGEN
+414 
-426 TINSQSYLP
+426 
-435 FEGATGDDAN
+435 
-445 LVFTTTTDA
+445 
-454 APGSLTMASLH
+454 
-465 ADFGKTTFYTGFN
+465 
-478 EVQYPENSGFL
+478 
-489 YATEDESGNVIITQ
+489 
-503 NQSYG
+503 
-508 LKIAGEALTKDN
+508 
-520 VSADGTVTGIAA
+520 
-532 ITAGTVKY
+532 
-540 TPANTTVSPATPATL
+540 
-555 TLTNA
+555 
-560 TIIPETEEPGIAYMG
+560 IIPETEDAGIAYMG
-575 ETGLTISIKGT
+575 ETGLTIRLIGT
-586 NTVKGVGGCPAIA
+586 NTVKGIGGCPAIA
-599 YYNENQLETLPSLT
+599 YYGQLETVPSLT
-613 FTKGDEQACSLLLE
+613 FTKGDQQACSVELE
-627 AQGGT
+627 AVGET
-632 AVIDNFAD
+632 AIDAFTIN
-640 EISHDG
+640 HDG
-646 LYMIEDF
+646 LFMLNDS
-653 REENETL
+653 REENETR
-660 ISTTTFT
+660 ISTTTIT
-667 SALFGGGSGTAQDPF
+667 STLFGGGSGTAQDPF

-690 RDFAKYINN
+690 RNFAKYINN

-788 SASAIQNCSVV
+788 SASTIQNCSVV

-813 VGGILALSYGATVTG
+813 VGGILAQSYGATVTG
-828 CTIDNVQVRAET
+828 CTIDNVQVKAET
-840 TYASGNIAQGVAGG
+840 TYALGNIAQGVAGG
-854 IVGNASGGEIS
+854 IVGNASGGEIT

-903 YYYYNVNVETL
+903 YYYYDVNVETL
-914 NGTDTENKVTKSG
+914 TGTDTENKVTKSG
-927 YTQRAVGGTQEE
+927 YTQRAVGGTTYNEQTQQEE
-939 ENPDVTANNGAVM
+939 DNPDVTANNGAVM

-1043 NATIVESY
+1043 NAILVQPY
-1051 ALWIGETQVT
+1051 NLWIGDTQVT

-1078 VSDGQDAAPTY
+1078 VSGGQAAAPTY

-1387 VGTTNT
+1387 VETTNT

-1489 AQTTTTSIS
+1489 AQTTTSSIS

-1527 DLGTAESLDGY
+1527 DLGSADSPDGY

-1644 YLVATGTSAPAY
+1644 YLVENGVFAPAY

-1782 AVGKNFV
+1782 AVGKNFI
-1789 IGGICEDL
+1789 IGGICEDM
-1797 ELKATRE
+1797 ELKGNRE
-1804 NPFEA
+1804 DPFEA
-1809 AADFTAAVATFDR
+1809 AADFTAARATFDR

-1843 LNIEEVDGELWEY
+1843 LEIGEVGGELWEY
-1856 TGYDSANE
+1856 AGYDSANE
-1864 TVTMNQVVATSDNQ
+1864 TVKMTQVVATSDNK

-2030 NKKTIV
+2030 SKKTIV